1 MGRSIFINGFSGISA
16 QTEEA
21 LFNNEPLVYTSNIFH
36 AVPANYKEIVPAMA
50 LRRMS
55 KAIKMGI
62 TAAKNALLEANVN
75 LPDAII
81 TATGE
86 GCKHDTEKFLETVLE
101 QKEEL
106 LAPTSFIQSTHNTV
120 GGQIAL
126 NLNCT
131 GYNLTYTQE
140 DISLESAFIDAML
153 LLEED
158 LDVNAVLVGSV
169 DEVSPKITSFSYLN
183 NFLKKEEIQNL
194 ELFDQNSAGTITSE
208 GAFFFVLSAEKKI
221 NSDVEIVAISTFK
234 EKEAINV
241 SREIHKFLVT
251 NNCLVEDLDIV
262 LLGKNG
268 DRNQDVIYEILEK
281 GLFLNSNVLVY
292 KHLVG
297 DFNTVTGFAIW
308 LACKI
313 FKNNYIPNVLKLNTV
328 SSQNPKLALLY
339 NLSQDN
345 TTHSLIL
352 VQKV

>member
-1 MGRSIFINGFSGISA
+1 MGRSIFINGVSGISA

-21 LFNNEPLVYTSNIFH
+21 IFNNEPLVYNSNIFN
-36 AVPANYKEIVPAMA
+36 AVPANYKEVIPAMA

-62 TAAKNALLEANVN
+62 TTAKNALLEANINV
-75 LPDAII
+75 PDAII

-86 GCKHDTEKFLETVLE
+86 GCKQDTEKFLETVLE

-106 LAPTSFIQSTHNTV
+106 LTPTSFIQSTHNTV

-131 GYNLTYTQE
+131 GYNITYSQE

-153 LLEED
+153 LLEAD
-158 LDVNAVLVGSV
+158 LDINAVLVGSV

-194 ELFDQNSAGTITSE
+194 ELFDHNSAGTITSE

-221 NSDVEIVAISTFK
+221 NSKVEIVAISTFK
-234 EKEAINV
+234 EKDVLNISV
-241 SREIHKFLVT
+241 EIQQFLNS
-251 NNCLVEDLDIV
+251 NNYTISDLDIV

-268 DRNQDVIYEILEK
+268 DLNQDVVYNHLAKELFSTSCIL
-281 GLFLNSNVLVY
+281 GY
-292 KHLVG
+292 KHLAG
-297 DFNTVTGFAIW
+297 DFNTVTGFAMW
-308 LACKI
+308 LTCKI
-313 FKNNYIPNVLKLNTV
+313 FKNNHIPNVLKLNTN
-328 SSQNPKLALLY
+328 SCQNPKLGLLY

-352 VQKV
+352 LRKI

>member
-1 MGRSIFINGFSGISA
+1 MGRSIFINGVSGISA

-21 LFNNEPLVYTSNIFH
+21 IFNNEPLVYNSNIFN
-36 AVPANYKEIVPAMA
+36 AVPANYKEVIPAMA

-62 TAAKNALLEANVN
+62 TTAKNALLEANINV
-75 LPDAII
+75 PDAII

-86 GCKHDTEKFLETVLE
+86 GCKQDTEKFLETVLE

-106 LAPTSFIQSTHNTV
+106 LTPTSFIQSTHNTV

-131 GYNLTYTQE
+131 GYNITYSQE

-153 LLEED
+153 LLEAD
-158 LDVNAVLVGSV
+158 LDINAVLVGSV

-183 NFLKKEEIQNL
+183 
-194 ELFDQNSAGTITSE
+194 TSE

-221 NSDVEIVAISTFK
+221 NSKVEIVAISTFK
-234 EKEAINV
+234 EKDVLNISV
-241 SREIHKFLVT
+241 EIQQFLNS
-251 NNCLVEDLDIV
+251 NNYTISDLDIV

-268 DRNQDVIYEILEK
+268 DLNQDVVYNHLAKELFSTSCIL
-281 GLFLNSNVLVY
+281 GY
-292 KHLVG
+292 KHLAG
-297 DFNTVTGFAIW
+297 DFNTVTGFAMW
-308 LACKI
+308 LTCKI
-313 FKNNYIPNVLKLNTV
+313 FKNNHIPNVLKLNTN
-328 SSQNPKLALLY
+328 SCQNPKLGLLY

-352 VQKV
+352 LRKI